1 MDGGFLPLSTF
12 TLALHVSALFFIN
25 LKACMYN
32 VCMLNRKDELISER
46 LTLKS
51 IEEDSKK
58 ELLEIVKDP
67 LVKKSYMLPDFE
79 SEKEEE
85 NFFQKLRNFTLDKS
99 KFVYGIYSKNKII
112 GFINQV
118 CLENDVIELGYFI
131 ASKEW
136 NKGYATEALKMAIN
150 ELFRMG
156 IKTVQA
162 GHFENNPASGRVMQ
176 KAGMHKIEKTEVIV
190 YRNEEHQCVFYEISR

>member
-1 MDGGFLPLSTF
+1 
-12 TLALHVSALFFIN
+12 
-25 LKACMYN
+25 MYN

-46 LTLKS
+46 LTLKP
-51 IEEDSKK
+51 IKEDSKK

-136 NKGYATEALKMAIN
+136 NKGYATEALKTAIN

>member
-1 MDGGFLPLSTF
+1 
-12 TLALHVSALFFIN
+12 
-25 LKACMYN
+25 MYN
-32 VCMLNRKDELISER
+32 VCMLKRKDELISER
-46 LTLKS
+46 LILKS
-51 IEEDSKK
+51 IKEDSKK

-85 NFFQKLRNFTLDKS
+85 NFFQKLRNLTLDKS

-176 KAGMHKIEKTEVIV
+176 KAGMHKIEKTELIV
-190 YRNEEHQCVFYEISR
+190 YRNEEHHCVFYEISR

>member
-1 MDGGFLPLSTF
+1 
-12 TLALHVSALFFIN
+12 
-25 LKACMYN
+25 
-32 VCMLNRKDELISER
+32 MLNRKDELISER

-51 IEEDSKK
+51 IAENSKK

-67 LVKKSYMLPDFE
+67 KVKKSYMLPDFTN
-79 SEKEEE
+79 EEE
-85 NFFQKLRNFTLDKS
+85 EEKFFQKLRNFTLDKS

-131 ASKEW
+131 DSKEW
-136 NKGYATEALKMAIN
+136 NKGYATEALKTAIN

-156 IKTVQA
+156 IKAVQA
-162 GHFENNPASGRVMQ
+162 GHFESNPASGRVMQ

-190 YRNEEHQCVFYEISR
+190 YRNEEHHCVFYEISQ

>member
-1 MDGGFLPLSTF
+1 
-12 TLALHVSALFFIN
+12 
-25 LKACMYN
+25 
-32 VCMLNRKDELISER
+32 MLNRKDELISER

-67 LVKKSYMLPDFE
+67 LVKKSYMLPHFE

-99 KFVYGIYSKNKII
+99 KFVYGLYSLNKII

-150 ELFRMG
+150 EVDL
-156 IKTVQA
+156 
-162 GHFENNPASGRVMQ
+162 
-176 KAGMHKIEKTEVIV
+176 
-190 YRNEEHQCVFYEISR
+190 

>member
-1 MDGGFLPLSTF
+1 
-12 TLALHVSALFFIN
+12 
-25 LKACMYN
+25 MYN
-32 VCMLNRKDELISER
+32 VCMLNRKDELNSER

-51 IEEDSKK
+51 TEENSKK

-67 LVKKSYMLPDFE
+67 LVKKSYMLPDFTN
-79 SEKEEE
+79 EEE
-85 NFFQKLRNFTLDKS
+85 EEKFFQKLRNFTLDKS

-131 ASKEW
+131 DSKEW
-136 NKGYATEALKMAIN
+136 NKGYATEALKTAIN

-156 IKTVQA
+156 IKAVQA
-162 GHFENNPASGRVMQ
+162 GHFESNPASGRVMQ

-190 YRNEEHQCVFYEISR
+190 YRNEEHQCVFYEISQ